1 MGFEFLGLAQESN
14 GINMETYQQFHQL
27 FENRTILLNWEVNES
42 LLENVILPL
51 KDFEADDI
59 DEPVTLILNT
69 PGGSVAD
76 GLVLCNIIDNYKKPL
91 NIFVYGYSCS
101 MGTIILCS
109 GNKNPNITKYCYPFS
124 FGLFHSG
131 ETVVGGE
138 STSVDDII
146 DFNRSINNSI
156 QNYVVANTNI
166 TEAEYKLHHRKQW
179 YLTAKEM
186 KEKGLIDIIIGEE

>member
-59 DEPVTLILNT
+59 DKPVTLILNT

-109 GNKNPNITKYCYPFS
+109 GNKNPNVTKYCYPFS

>member
-1 MGFEFLGLAQESN
+1 MGFEILGLAQESN

-51 KDFEADDI
+51 KDFEKDDI

-76 GLVLCNIIDNYKKPL
+76 GLVLCNIIDNYKKRL

-109 GNKNPNITKYCYPFS
+109 GNKNPNVTKYCYPFS

-146 DFNRSINNSI
+146 DFNRSINNNI
-156 QNYVVANTNI
+156 QSYVVANTNI
-166 TEAEYKLHHRKQW
+166 TEMEYKLHHRKQW

>member
-76 GLVLCNIIDNYKKPL
+76 GLVLCNIIDNYKKRL

-109 GNKNPNITKYCYPFS
+109 GNKNPNVTKYCYPFS

>member
-76 GLVLCNIIDNYKKPL
+76 GLVLCNIIDNYKKRL

-109 GNKNPNITKYCYPFS
+109 GNKNPNVTKYCYPFS

-186 KEKGLIDIIIGEE
+186 KEKGLIDIIVGEE